1 MDILTLNC
9 GSSSVKYM
17 LYRWDKKEIVSEG
30 VVQRVG
36 IPGSFIEH
44 YAAGKGE
51 FKVERECT
59 VHTEAIQLI
68 IDTLLDSEKGVI
80 SDLTSIKGVGHRMVH
95 GGEVFA
101 KSAIIDD
108 EFIETFKK
116 LSSLAPLHNPPNLM
130 GVEAAKKL
138 IPDAPHCA
146 IMDTAW
152 HQTMPEH
159 VYMYAL
165 PYQWYKKYGVR
176 RYGFHG
182 SSLLYCSKRAS
193 VLLGKDPFETNV
205 IILHIGNGA
214 SANAVKNGISYDT
227 SMGLTPLEGLVMGT
241 RAGDHDAGID
251 LFMMRNENMNV
262 DELDKALNKNSGLLG
277 VTEKYSDRRDIE
289 LAAEDGDERCKLA
302 IELEAYRLKKY
313 VGAYAAALGRIDA
326 IIFTAGVGEKGAI
339 IRKKTLEGL
348 ENIGIIIDSEKNMH
362 SKTRQA
368 ETDITGVNSKVKVF
382 VIPTDEE
389 IVFVEDTVA
398 LIEGRYDVHT
408 NFKYSF
414 QSKDYRNPA
423 RDEALIEELKYK
435 PAIADIIAKIPEE
448 IV

>member
-17 LYRWDKKEIVSEG
+17 LYRWDTREIVAEG

-36 IPGSFIEH
+36 IPGTFIEH
-44 YAAGKGE
+44 YAAGKDE
-51 FKVERECT
+51 FKITQDCP
-59 VHTEAIQLI
+59 VHTDAIQLI

-80 SDLTSIKGVGHRMVH
+80 ADLTSIKGVGHRMVH

-108 EFIETFKK
+108 KFIETFKK
-116 LSSLAPLHNPPNLM
+116 LSSLAPLHNPPNIM

-138 IPDAPHCA
+138 LPNVPHCA

-165 PYQWYKKYGVR
+165 PYEWYEKYGAR

-193 VLLGKDPFETNV
+193 VLLGKNPFETNV
-205 IILHIGNGA
+205 VILHIGNGA
-214 SANAVKNGISYDT
+214 SANAVKNGVSYDT

-251 LFMMRNENMNV
+251 FFMMRNENLNV
-262 DELDKALNKNSGLLG
+262 DAIDKALNKKSGLLG
-277 VTEKYSDRRDIE
+277 LTKKYSDRRDIE
-289 LAAEDGDERCKLA
+289 IAAEDGDERCKLA
-302 IELEAYRLKKY
+302 IELEAYRLRKY
-313 VGAYAAALGRIDA
+313 VGAYTAALGRVDA
-326 IIFTAGVGEKGAI
+326 IVFTAGVGEKSPL
-339 IRKKTLEGL
+339 IRQKTLEGL
-348 ENIGIIIDSEKNMH
+348 ENLGIVIDSDKNKL
-362 SKTRQA
+362 SKTRNA
-368 ETDITGVNSKVKVF
+368 ESDITGAGSKVKIF

-389 IVFVEDTVA
+389 IVFVEDTIA

-408 NFKYSF
+408 NFEYSF
-414 QSKDYRNPA
+414 QDKKYRNPA
-423 RDEALIEELKYK
+423 RDEALIEELKRK
-435 PAIADIIAKIPEE
+435 PYLADIIAKPENN
-448 IV
+448 